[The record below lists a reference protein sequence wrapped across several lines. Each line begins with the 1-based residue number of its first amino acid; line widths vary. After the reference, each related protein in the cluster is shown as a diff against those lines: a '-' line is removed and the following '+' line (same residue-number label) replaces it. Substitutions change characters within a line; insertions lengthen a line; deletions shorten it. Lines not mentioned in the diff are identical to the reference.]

1 MKCIFKAAGICLLMS
16 LCAFVDSN
24 RLRGQTVDGQQ
35 LRVNLVGFADRWAD
49 YGSRG
54 DTPSFRDFLAVQ
66 HQAVQGKRPHDVFIK
81 LRFLYWPQDKSDPKS
96 LSENG
101 QQERV
106 LNAKRDSSCD
116 ETFASLSHEGDVSYL
131 DPQLRP
137 SRFVH
142 LRGSSTKLPP
152 PQATLP
158 CYEMK

>member
-1 MKCIFKAAGICLLMS
+1 MKCTFKATGICLLMS

-49 YGSRG
+49 YGSPG
-54 DTPSFRDFLAVQ
+54 DTPSFRDFGGSATKGSGEATAQ
-66 HQAVQGKRPHDVFIK
+66 CFHQT
-81 LRFLYWPQDKSDPKS
+81 RFLYWPQDKSDPKS
-96 LSENG
+96 LLENG

-131 DPQLRP
+131 DPQ
-137 SRFVH
+137 SQ
-142 LRGSSTKLPP
+142 SS
-152 PQATLP
+152 
-158 CYEMK
+158 